1 MTQPEF
7 LTTQQVIEAA
17 RANLDDPAWAYLVS
31 ASESET
37 TMRRNRLAFDK
48 WALVPR
54 VLVDVSHIDTSAAL
68 LGHQLRM
75 PVILAPIG
83 SMQHLSPDGAVG
95 FARAAEAYGT
105 VMSMSIMTPSS
116 LEEVAASTGGP
127 KIFQL
132 YMQGDL
138 EWAAGVL
145 TRLRDSG
152 YDAVCLTV
160 DTPYH
165 SLRDRSIL
173 HPMPGRGGES
183 RRHEGPNYLASP
195 TWADIPRLMELAG
208 LPFMIKGIVNP
219 LDAKRAAE
227 LGVAAVWVSNHG
239 GRQLDQTVATMDMLP
254 RIVEA
259 VAGRCAIILDGGVLR
274 GTDVLKAIALG
285 ADAVAIGKLQGW
297 GMAAGGVE
305 GLVRTLEL
313 LEAEVRMAMALTGVT
328 KVSDLGPSFVEP
340 ASPVVM
346 PHEMSMWVDLAEHRI
361 K

>member
-1 MTQPEF
+1 MTDFP
-7 LTTQQVIEAA
+7 TTQQVIEAA
-17 RANLDDPAWAYLVS
+17 RANLSDAAWAYLVG

-48 WALVPR
+48 WGFVPR
-54 VLVDVSHIDTSAAL
+54 VLVDVSNIDTRATL
-68 LGHQLRM
+68 LGHDLRM

-95 FARAAEAYGT
+95 FARAAEQYGT
-105 VMSMSIMTPSS
+105 IMSMSIMTPPS
-116 LEEVAASTGGP
+116 LEDVAAAGGGP

-138 EWAAGVL
+138 DWAANVL
-145 TRLRDSG
+145 SRARTAG

-165 SLRDRSIL
+165 SMRDRSIL
-173 HPMPGRGGES
+173 NPMPGRRPGNRPHS
-183 RRHEGPNYLASP
+183 GPNHLASL
-195 TWADIPRLMELAG
+195 TWDSIPRLMELAG
-208 LPFMIKGIVNP
+208 VPFIIKGIVNP
-219 LDAKRAAE
+219 RDAKRAAE

-239 GRQLDQTVATMDMLP
+239 GRQLDQVVATMDMLP

-259 VAGRCAIILDGGVLR
+259 IGGRSQIILDGGVLR
-274 GTDVLKAIALG
+274 GTDVLKALALG

-305 GLVRTLEL
+305 GLVKTLEL
-313 LEAEVRMAMALTGVT
+313 LEGEVRMAMALLGVT
-328 KVSDLGPSFVEP
+328 NVGELEPSLVEP
-340 ASPVVM
+340 ASPVLA
-346 PHEMSMWVDLAEHRI
+346 PHEMSMWVELGEHRI
-361 K
+361 T

>member
-1 MTQPEF
+1 MTEF

-17 RANLDDPAWAYLVS
+17 RANLSDAAWAYLVS

-48 WALVPR
+48 WGFVPR
-54 VLVDVSHIDTSAAL
+54 VLVDVSEIDTTSTL
-68 LGHQLRM
+68 LGHSLRM

-105 VMSMSIMTPSS
+105 IMSMSIMTPPS
-116 LEEVAASTGGP
+116 LEDVAAASGGP

-138 EWAAGVL
+138 DWAADVL
-145 TRLRDSG
+145 SRARSAG

-165 SLRDRSIL
+165 SMRDRSIL
-173 HPMPGRGGES
+173 HPMPGRRPGS
-183 RRHEGPNYLASP
+183 RGHAGPNYGATV
-195 TWADIPRLMELAG
+195 TWESIPRLVELAG
-208 LPFMIKGIVNP
+208 IPFMIKGIVHP
-219 LDAKRAAE
+219 DDARRAVE

-239 GRQLDQTVATMDMLP
+239 GRQLDQMVATLDMLP

-259 VAGRCAIILDGGVLR
+259 VGGGCEIILDGGILR
-274 GTDVLKAIALG
+274 GTDVLKALALG
-285 ADAVAIGKLQGW
+285 ANAVAIGKLQGW
-297 GMAAGGVE
+297 GMAAGGSE
-305 GLVRTLEL
+305 GLVKTLEL
-313 LEAEVRMAMALTGVT
+313 LEAEMRMAMALVGVT
-328 KVSDLGPSFVEP
+328 SVDQVNPSLVEP
-340 ASPVVM
+340 ASPVLT
-346 PHEMSMWVDLAEHRI
+346 PHEMSMWVELAERRI
-361 K
+361 T

>member
-1 MTQPEF
+1 MREF

-17 RANLDDPAWAYLVS
+17 RANLSQAAWAYLVG

-48 WALVPR
+48 WGFVPR
-54 VLVDVSHIDTSAAL
+54 VLVDVSHIDTSSTL
-68 LGHQLRM
+68 LGHALRM

-83 SMQHLSPDGAVG
+83 SMQHLSPDGALG
-95 FARAAEAYGT
+95 FAKAAEQYGT
-105 VMSMSIMTPSS
+105 IMSMSIMTPPS
-116 LEEVAASTGGP
+116 LEDVAAHAGGP

-138 EWAAGVL
+138 DWAADVL
-145 TRLRDSG
+145 SRVKASG

-173 HPMPGRGGES
+173 NPMPGRRPGTRG
-183 RRHEGPNYLASP
+183 HTGPSYGAAV
-195 TWADIPRLMELAG
+195 TWEDIPRLMELAG
-208 LPFMIKGIVNP
+208 LPFMLKGIVNP
-219 LDAKRAAE
+219 HDAKRAAD

-239 GRQLDQTVATMDMLP
+239 GRQLDQTVATMDILP

-259 VAGRCAIILDGGVLR
+259 VGGRGEIILDGGVLR
-274 GTDVLKAIALG
+274 GTDVLKALALG
-285 ADAVAIGKLQGW
+285 ADVVAIGKLQGW

-305 GLVRTLEL
+305 GLVKTLEL
-313 LEAEVRMAMALTGVT
+313 LEGEVHMAMALLGVT
-328 KVSDLGPSFVEP
+328 NVGELEPSFVEP
-340 ASPVVM
+340 ASPVLT
-346 PHEMSMWVDLAEHRI
+346 PHEMSMWVDLAEQRI
-361 K
+361 P